1 MLYALRDDVKTAF
14 SDERKTV
21 KQVAVKLNIP
31 YTTIFVL
38 FFRFMLSESFKLWPL
53 PPVNILLIPIPMP
66 NKIFLMNSGL
76 LRMFSWEQWLCLVP
90 CRVSSSYPN
99 TGNTGGI
106 NNIFVLKQTIWQ
118 QMLKCRE
125 SLRKDLFVS
134 SFVFWTRW
142 WATSGAVYLTYHLE

>member
-53 PPVNILLIPIPMP
+53 PPVNIPVHTHLSCT
-66 NKIFLMNSGL
+66 K
-76 LRMFSWEQWLCLVP
+76 RTRE
-90 CRVSSSYPN
+90 
-99 TGNTGGI
+99 GNT
-106 NNIFVLKQTIWQ
+106 NIL
-118 QMLKCRE
+118 L
-125 SLRKDLFVS
+125 LY
-134 SFVFWTRW
+134 VFCYNCELLVMNF
-142 WATSGAVYLTYHLE
+142 SITY